1 MQKNNITNK
10 ISPCGNLAFSVVYWW
25 VQNLTLNSEA
35 DRQFI
40 LSKISQNGTISI
52 EAWKILANSATLET
66 DASFNKPTLLS
77 WFDCGKQPSK
87 DQLKIIIEGLK
98 IGNYSEPEFPENIA
112 LIDKVISGLKV
123 DGNVYTKAQIDTMIS
138 GGWRL
143 KMVSEEYNG
152 KIIRKVDSVV
162 GGNGAIPSELSSL
175 IGKYESD
182 GGFVTDK
189 NQALNYRVDV
199 IKRTTVLGHRDSTA
213 LSEGTGVLSAVID
226 EEISESVR
234 ISGFTG
240 TFGTAGVLVMFILN
254 GKKPHEPAPQ
264 FTEFD
269 ILQQINIDV
278 ESGLQ
283 TVDLTDFDIIVDAG
297 SYVGF
302 DISSTAL
309 PLYGSPF
316 NGGWFQSGF
325 SYAGS
330 TYFIGTKVEGAGF
343 DIEFFSEKS
352 RFVQFSDIEIKTT
365 KITVARN
372 AENYNSIRNKV
383 KELKGL
389 ATEKNPIEL
398 LIPSGEW
405 FESDIIETGDF
416 LTLVGEDCLKTIL
429 YCDGNSTKIT
439 PSDYSFTTYANTALN
454 AVPAIYKHVVNAR
467 GNIKIKDLT
476 IRANNAKYCAHL
488 DSQDYD
494 FCNFKNVRF
503 VDFGDLSNT
512 VGIGLNGGQTL
523 RFHECE
529 FTIDNVVDRWKTGV
543 FFHNWNNQT
552 KPCKVEIHNSFFN
565 CNYILL
571 DELGS
576 DQRDVIELIN
586 CDAVSG
592 FGIAVMVDSM
602 GSSTFWTN
610 ENNVKETDP
619 LKVPYNIFL
628 NATGTKIESITAR
641 AYGQITNPRPLMA
654 EYIRGRYTSL
664 F

>member
-1 MQKNNITNK
+1 MQKNIITNK
-10 ISPCGNLAFSVVYWW
+10 ITPCCSLPFSVVYWW
-25 VQNLTLNSEA
+25 VSNLTLNSEA
-35 DRQFI
+35 DRTFI
-40 LSKISQNGTISI
+40 LSKISQNGSISI
-52 EAWKILANSATLET
+52 DAWKVLINSGTLEA
-66 DASFNKPTLLS
+66 DASLTKAEFLKL
-77 WFDCGKQPSK
+77 FDCGRQPTCE
-87 DQLKIIIEGLK
+87 QLKLIIEGLK

-112 LIDKVISGLKV
+112 LIDKVILGLKV
-123 DGNVYTKAQIDTMIS
+123 DGNVYTKAQIDKMIS

-152 KIIRKVDSVV
+152 KIIRKVDSVF
-162 GGNGAIPSELSSL
+162 GGNGAIPIELSSL

-189 NQALNYRVDV
+189 DQALNYRVDL
-199 IKRTTVLGHRDSTA
+199 IQRTRVVGHRDSTA
-213 LSEGTGVLSAVID
+213 VNNGTGALSAVID

-240 TFGTAGVLVMFILN
+240 TFGTAGVLVMFILRN
-254 GKKPHEPAPQ
+254 KRPFEPSPTS
-264 FTEFD
+264 TEFD
-269 ILQQINIDV
+269 ILREINIDV
-278 ESGLQ
+278 IEGEQ
-283 TVDLTDFDIIVDAG
+283 AVDLTEFNIIADAG
-297 SYVGF
+297 SYIGF

-316 NGGWFQSGF
+316 NGGWVQSGF
-325 SYAGS
+325 SYAGNPS
-330 TYFIGTKVEGAGF
+330 FIGTKVESAGF

-352 RFVQFSDIEIKTT
+352 RFVQFSDLETKTT
-365 KITVARN
+365 KITVSRN
-372 AENYNSIRNKV
+372 AENYNSIRNKI

-389 ATEKNPIEL
+389 ATKKNPIEL
-398 LIPSGEW
+398 IIPSGEW

-454 AVPAIYKHVVNAR
+454 AVPAIYKHVINSR
-467 GNIKIKDLT
+467 GNIQIKDLT
-476 IRANNAKYCAHL
+476 IRANDAKYCAHL
-488 DSQDYD
+488 DSNDYE

-503 VDFGDLSNT
+503 IDAGNLANT
-512 VGIGLNGGQTL
+512 VGIGLNGGQKL
-523 RFHECE
+523 MFYECE
-529 FTIDNVVDRWKTGV
+529 FTIENVSDRWKTGV

-552 KPCKVEIHNSFFN
+552 KPCKVEIHNSYFK

-592 FGIAVMVDSM
+592 FGISVMVDSM

-619 LKVPYNIFL
+619 LEVPYNIFL
-628 NATGTKIESITAR
+628 NATGTKIESITAK
-641 AYGQITNPRPLMA
+641 AYGATTNPRPLMA
-654 EYIRGRYTSL
+654 EYIRGRYTSI